1 MDLPE
6 FFILDVGHGNCA
18 LLHDTAGTTVIDCAP
33 GATLRET
40 LGQIGV
46 NRISSVLISHADEDH
61 LGGLVGLLTDP
72 ELTIE
77 HVYLNP
83 DANKQT
89 AIWRDVRSA
98 LADARRRNETH
109 IHVHLTSELT
119 GSLDIG
125 EVHVE
130 VLAPTPELALGG
142 AGGRDLEGN
151 RLTSNSMS
159 AVIRLAYRE
168 RKVVLLTGDVDGIG
182 LRNLLA
188 TADDVEAEILVYPH
202 HGGKAGGEDPRAFAE
217 ALFAHIRPSRIIF
230 SIGRSRVGFPR
241 PDVIESVKA
250 YAPRAHISC
259 TQLAQECAAEAP
271 TEFPH
276 LANYPARGRDKNSCC
291 AGTIRIALGTDQH
304 DDSIA
309 QHQAFVKS
317 LAPTMCTR

>member
-1 MDLPE
+1 MALPE

-18 LLHDTAGTTVIDCAP
+18 VLHDTAGTTVIDCAP
-33 GATLRET
+33 GATLREA
-40 LGQIGV
+40 LRQIGV
-46 NRISSVLISHADEDH
+46 NRISLVLISHADEDH
-61 LGGLVGLLTDP
+61 VGGLIGLLTDP

-83 DANKQT
+83 DAIKQT
-89 AIWRDVRSA
+89 KIWGDVKSA

-109 IHVHLTSELT
+109 IHAHLTSDLT
-119 GSLDIG
+119 GSLDKG

-130 VLAPTPELALGG
+130 VLAPTPELALCG
-142 AGGRDLEGN
+142 AGGRDLEGHK
-151 RLTSNSMS
+151 LTSNSMS
-159 AVIRLAYRE
+159 AVIRLVYKE
-168 RKVVLLTGDVDGIG
+168 RKVVLLTGDVDAIG

-188 TADDVEAEILVYPH
+188 TADEVEAEILVYPH

-217 ALFAHIRPSRIIF
+217 ALFAHIHPSRIIF
-230 SIGRSRVGFPR
+230 SIARSRVGFPR
-241 PDVIESVKA
+241 PEVIENVRA
-250 YAPRAHISC
+250 YAPGAHIAC

-291 AGTIRIALGTDQH
+291 AGTIRIEFGTH
-304 DDSIA
+304 EHEASIA